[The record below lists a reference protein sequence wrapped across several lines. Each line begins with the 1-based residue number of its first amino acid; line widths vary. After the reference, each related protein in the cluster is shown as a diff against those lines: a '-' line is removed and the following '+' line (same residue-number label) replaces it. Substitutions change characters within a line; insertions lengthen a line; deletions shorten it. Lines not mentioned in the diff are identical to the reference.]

1 VSPKKRPSLG
11 LVAKLSGVS
20 PSTVSRILNNT
31 AKVSDS
37 KKETVLRVIEETG
50 FRPNLAARSLAGG
63 RAMSI
68 GVLTQYIDS
77 PFYGEAIRGIE
88 EVLASEDYT
97 ALFASGRGEREL
109 ELERLSMLRERH
121 IDGLIVLSSTLEDDE
136 LESLAK
142 ELPVVL
148 TGRVTLNQKLTSI
161 GFDNLGG
168 GALALGHLADLGHL
182 DVAVIDG
189 PDDPDA
195 SLRME
200 GIRSECMRRGINLNP
215 ERVEV
220 GDFSE
225 LGGYRAMGRLL
236 AKGVNFSAVIA
247 LNDQMGYG
255 AMLALSEAGLTV
267 PEDISLLGF
276 DDLPHS
282 AYTVPPLTT
291 ISQPVNRIGAMAAS
305 TVLAMSAGYE
315 QFVEQ
320 SVDASIVVRKSTSV
334 PKNIRA

>member
-1 VSPKKRPSLG
+1 MSKKRPSLG

-50 FRPNLAARSLAGG
+50 FRPNLAARTLAGG
-63 RAMSI
+63 RTMSI

-97 ALFASGRGEREL
+97 ALFASGRGDREL
-109 ELERLSMLRERH
+109 ELERLNMLMERN
-121 IDGLIVLSSTLEDDE
+121 IDGLIVLSSTLEDNE
-136 LESLAK
+136 LEALAK

-148 TGRVTLNQKLTSI
+148 TGRATLNQKLTSI

-168 GALALGHLADLGHL
+168 GALALGHLAELGHE
-182 DVAVIDG
+182 VIAVIDG

-195 SLRME
+195 KLRMD
-200 GIRSECMRRGINLNP
+200 GIRAESSQRGIDLIP
-215 ERVEV
+215 ELIEV
-220 GDFSE
+220 GDFNE
-225 LGGYRAMGRLL
+225 LGGYRAMVRLL
-236 AKGVNFSAVIA
+236 DKATDFSAVIA
-247 LNDQMGYG
+247 LNDQMAYG
-255 AMLALSEAGLTV
+255 AMLALSESGFV
-267 PEDISLLGF
+267 IPEDVSLVGF

-282 AYTVPPLTT
+282 AFTMPPLTT

-305 TVLAMSAGYE
+305 TVLAIGE
-315 QFVEQ
+315 GFNQ
-320 SVDASIVVRKSTSV
+320 SVDQSVAASIVVRKSTGF
-334 PKNIRA
+334 PKNTKG

>member
-1 VSPKKRPSLG
+1 MSKKRPSLG
-11 LVAKLSGVS
+11 LVAELSGVS

-50 FRPNLAARSLAGG
+50 FRPNLAARTLAGG

-97 ALFASGRGEREL
+97 ALFVSGRGDREL
-109 ELERLSMLRERH
+109 ELERLNMLMERN
-121 IDGLIVLSSTLEDDE
+121 IDGLIVLSSTLEDHE
-136 LESLAK
+136 LEALAK

-148 TGRVTLNQKLTSI
+148 TGRATLNQKLTSI

-168 GALALGHLADLGHL
+168 GALALGHLAELGHEAI
-182 DVAVIDG
+182 AVIDG

-195 SLRME
+195 KLRMD
-200 GIRSECMRRGINLNP
+200 GIRVECSQRRIDLDP
-215 ERVEV
+215 ELIEV
-220 GDFSE
+220 GDFNE
-225 LGGYRAMGRLL
+225 LGGYQAMVRLL
-236 AKGVNFSAVIA
+236 DKPKDFSAVIA
-247 LNDQMGYG
+247 LNDQMAYG
-255 AMLALSEAGLTV
+255 AMLALSEAGLDI
-267 PEDISLLGF
+267 PGDISLLGF

-305 TVLAMSAGYE
+305 TVLAMSAGFT
-315 QFVEQ
+315 QTVDQ
-320 SVDASIVVRKSTSV
+320 SVAASIVARKSTDS
-334 PKNIRA
+334 PKTHS

>member
-1 VSPKKRPSLG
+1 MSKKRPSLG
-11 LVAKLSGVS
+11 LVAELSGVS

-50 FRPNLAARSLAGG
+50 FRPNLAARTLAGG

-97 ALFASGRGEREL
+97 ALFVSGRGDREL
-109 ELERLSMLRERH
+109 ELERLNMLMERN
-121 IDGLIVLSSTLEDDE
+121 IDGLIVLSSTLEDHE
-136 LESLAK
+136 LEALAK

-148 TGRVTLNQKLTSI
+148 TGRATLNQKLTSI

-168 GALALGHLADLGHL
+168 GALALGHLAELGHEAI
-182 DVAVIDG
+182 AVIDG

-195 SLRME
+195 KLRMD
-200 GIRSECMRRGINLNP
+200 GIRVECSQRRIDLDP
-215 ERVEV
+215 ELIEV
-220 GDFSE
+220 GDFNE
-225 LGGYRAMGRLL
+225 LGGYQAMVRLL
-236 AKGVNFSAVIA
+236 DKPKDFSAVIA
-247 LNDQMGYG
+247 LNDQMAYG
-255 AMLALSEAGLTV
+255 AMLALSEAGLDI
-267 PEDISLLGF
+267 PRDISLLGF

-305 TVLAMSAGYE
+305 TVLAMSAGFT
-315 QFVEQ
+315 QTVDQ
-320 SVDASIVVRKSTSV
+320 SVAASIVARKSTDS
-334 PKNIRA
+334 PKTHG

>member
-1 VSPKKRPSLG
+1 MSKKRPSLG
-11 LVAKLSGVS
+11 LVAELSGVS

-37 KKETVLRVIEETG
+37 KKKTVLRVIEETG
-50 FRPNLAARSLAGG
+50 FRPNLAARILAGG
-63 RAMSI
+63 RTMSI

-97 ALFASGRGEREL
+97 ALFASGRGDREL
-109 ELERLSMLRERH
+109 ELERLNMLMERN
-121 IDGLIVLSSTLEDDE
+121 IDGLIVLSSTLEDHE
-136 LESLAK
+136 LEALAK

-148 TGRVTLNQKLTSI
+148 TGRATLNQKLTSI

-168 GALALGHLADLGHL
+168 GALALGHLAELGHEAI
-182 DVAVIDG
+182 AVIDG

-195 SLRME
+195 KLRMD
-200 GIRSECMRRGINLNP
+200 GIRVECSQRRIDLDP
-215 ERVEV
+215 ELIEV
-220 GDFSE
+220 GDFNE
-225 LGGYRAMGRLL
+225 LGGYQAMVRLL
-236 AKGVNFSAVIA
+236 DKPKDFSAVIA
-247 LNDQMGYG
+247 LNDQMAYG
-255 AMLALSEAGLTV
+255 AMLALSEAGLDI
-267 PEDISLLGF
+267 PGDISLLGF

-305 TVLAMSAGYE
+305 TVLAMSAGFA
-315 QFVEQ
+315 QTSDQ
-320 SVDASIVVRKSTSV
+320 SVAASIVVRKSTDS
-334 PKNIRA
+334 PKTHG

>member
-1 VSPKKRPSLG
+1 MSKKRPSLG
-11 LVAKLSGVS
+11 LVAELSGVS

-37 KKETVLRVIEETG
+37 KKKTVLRVIEETG
-50 FRPNLAARSLAGG
+50 FRPNLAARTLAGG

-97 ALFASGRGEREL
+97 ALFASGRGDREL
-109 ELERLSMLRERH
+109 ELERLNMLMERN
-121 IDGLIVLSSTLEDDE
+121 IDGLIVLSSTLEDHE
-136 LESLAK
+136 LEALAK

-148 TGRVTLNQKLTSI
+148 TGRATLNQKLTSI

-168 GALALGHLADLGHL
+168 GALALGHLAELGHEAI
-182 DVAVIDG
+182 AVIDG

-195 SLRME
+195 KLRMD
-200 GIRSECMRRGINLNP
+200 GIRVECSQRRIDLDP
-215 ERVEV
+215 ELIEV
-220 GDFSE
+220 GDFNE
-225 LGGYRAMGRLL
+225 LGGYQAMVRLL
-236 AKGVNFSAVIA
+236 DKPKDFSAVIA
-247 LNDQMGYG
+247 LNDQMAYG
-255 AMLALSEAGLTV
+255 AMLALSEAGLDI
-267 PEDISLLGF
+267 PGDISLLGF

-305 TVLAMSAGYE
+305 TVLAMSAGFA
-315 QFVEQ
+315 QTSDQ
-320 SVDASIVVRKSTSV
+320 SVAASIVVRKSTDS
-334 PKNIRA
+334 PKTHG

>member
-1 VSPKKRPSLG
+1 MSKKRPSLG
-11 LVAKLSGVS
+11 LVAELSGVS

-50 FRPNLAARSLAGG
+50 FRPNLAARTLAGG

-97 ALFASGRGEREL
+97 ALFVSGRGDREL
-109 ELERLSMLRERH
+109 ELERLNMLMERN
-121 IDGLIVLSSTLEDDE
+121 IDGLIVLSSTLEDHE
-136 LESLAK
+136 LEALAK

-148 TGRVTLNQKLTSI
+148 TGRATLNQKLTSI

-168 GALALGHLADLGHL
+168 GALALGHLAELGHEAI
-182 DVAVIDG
+182 AVIDG

-195 SLRME
+195 KLRMD
-200 GIRSECMRRGINLNP
+200 GIRVECSQLRIDLDP
-215 ERVEV
+215 ELIEV
-220 GDFSE
+220 GDFNE
-225 LGGYRAMGRLL
+225 LGGYQAMVRLL
-236 AKGVNFSAVIA
+236 DKPKDFSAVIA
-247 LNDQMGYG
+247 LNDQMAYG
-255 AMLALSEAGLTV
+255 AMLALSEAGLDI
-267 PEDISLLGF
+267 PGDISLLGF

-305 TVLAMSAGYE
+305 TVLAMSAGFT
-315 QFVEQ
+315 QTVDQ
-320 SVDASIVVRKSTSV
+320 SVAASIVARKSTDS
-334 PKNIRA
+334 PKTHG

>member
-1 VSPKKRPSLG
+1 MSKKRPSLG
-11 LVAKLSGVS
+11 LVAELSGVS

-50 FRPNLAARSLAGG
+50 FRPNLAARTLAGG

-97 ALFASGRGEREL
+97 ALFASGRGDRQL
-109 ELERLSMLRERH
+109 ELERLNMLMERN

-136 LESLAK
+136 LEALAR

-148 TGRVTLNQKLTSI
+148 TGRATLNQKLTSI

-168 GALALGHLADLGHL
+168 GALALGHLAELGHE
-182 DVAVIDG
+182 VIAVIDG
-189 PDDPDA
+189 PEDPDA
-195 SLRME
+195 KLRMD
-200 GIRSECMRRGINLNP
+200 GIRAESSERGIDLNP
-215 ERVEV
+215 ELIEV
-220 GDFSE
+220 GDFNE
-225 LGGYRAMGRLL
+225 LGGYRAMVRLL
-236 AKGVNFSAVIA
+236 DKSRDFSAVIA
-247 LNDQMGYG
+247 LNDQMAYG
-255 AMLALSEAGLTV
+255 AMLALSEVGFV
-267 PEDISLLGF
+267 IPEDVSLVGF

-305 TVLAMSAGYE
+305 TVLAMGAG
-315 QFVEQ
+315 FTQ
-320 SVDASIVVRKSTSV
+320 SVDQSVAASIVARKSTSF
-334 PKNIRA
+334 PKVTKG

>member
-1 VSPKKRPSLG
+1 MSKKRPSLG
-11 LVAKLSGVS
+11 LVAELSGVS

-50 FRPNLAARSLAGG
+50 FRPNLAARTLAGG

-88 EVLASEDYT
+88 EVLASEGYT
-97 ALFASGRGEREL
+97 ALFASGRGDREL
-109 ELERLSMLRERH
+109 ELERLNMLMERN
-121 IDGLIVLSSTLEDDE
+121 IDGLIVLSSTLEDHE
-136 LESLAK
+136 LEALAK

-148 TGRVTLNQKLTSI
+148 TGRATLNQKLTSI

-168 GALALGHLADLGHL
+168 GALALGHLAELGHEAI
-182 DVAVIDG
+182 AVIDG

-195 SLRME
+195 KLRMD
-200 GIRSECMRRGINLNP
+200 GIRVECSQRRIDLDP
-215 ERVEV
+215 ELIEV
-220 GDFSE
+220 GDFNE
-225 LGGYRAMGRLL
+225 LGGYQAMVRLL
-236 AKGVNFSAVIA
+236 DKPKDFSAVIA
-247 LNDQMGYG
+247 LNDQMAYG
-255 AMLALSEAGLTV
+255 AMLALSEAGLDI
-267 PEDISLLGF
+267 PGDISLLGF

-305 TVLAMSAGYE
+305 TVLAMSAGFT
-315 QFVEQ
+315 QTVDQ
-320 SVDASIVVRKSTSV
+320 SVAASIVARKSTDS
-334 PKNIRA
+334 PKTHS

>member
-1 VSPKKRPSLG
+1 M
-11 LVAKLSGVS
+11 S

-31 AKVSDS
+31 AKVSDA

-50 FRPNLAARSLAGG
+50 FRPNLAARTLAGG

-97 ALFASGRGEREL
+97 ALFASGRGDREL
-109 ELERLSMLRERH
+109 EIERLNMLMERN
-121 IDGLIVLSSTLEDDE
+121 IDGLIVLSSTLEDHE
-136 LESLAK
+136 LEALAK

-148 TGRVTLNQKLTSI
+148 TGRATLNQKLTSI

-168 GALALGHLADLGHL
+168 GALALGHLSELGHEAI
-182 DVAVIDG
+182 AVIDG

-195 SLRME
+195 KLRMD
-200 GIRSECMRRGINLNP
+200 GIQSECVQRGIYIDPKNIETGN
-215 ERVEV
+215 
-220 GDFSE
+220 FNE
-225 LGGYRAMGRLL
+225 LGGYQAMVRLL
-236 AKGVNFSAVIA
+236 NKRTDFTAVIA
-247 LNDQMGYG
+247 LNDQMAYG
-255 AMLALSEAGLTV
+255 AMLAINEAGLTV
-267 PEDISLLGF
+267 PDDISLVGF

-291 ISQPVNRIGAMAAS
+291 ISQPVHTIGAMAAS
-305 TVLAMSAGYE
+305 TVLAMSAGFE
-315 QFVEQ
+315 QAIDQAVG
-320 SVDASIVVRKSTSV
+320 ASIVVRQSTTE
-334 PKNIRA
+334 N

>member
-1 VSPKKRPSLG
+1 MSKKRPSLG
-11 LVAKLSGVS
+11 LVAELSGVS

-50 FRPNLAARSLAGG
+50 FRPNLAARTLAGG

-97 ALFASGRGEREL
+97 ALFVSGRGDREL
-109 ELERLSMLRERH
+109 ELERLNMLMERN
-121 IDGLIVLSSTLEDDE
+121 IDGLIVLSSTLEDHE
-136 LESLAK
+136 LEALAK

-168 GALALGHLADLGHL
+168 GALALGHLAELGHEAI
-182 DVAVIDG
+182 AVIDG

-195 SLRME
+195 KLRMD
-200 GIRSECMRRGINLNP
+200 GIRVECSQRRIDLDP
-215 ERVEV
+215 ELIEV
-220 GDFSE
+220 GDFNE
-225 LGGYRAMGRLL
+225 LGGYQAMVRLL
-236 AKGVNFSAVIA
+236 DKPKDFSAVIA
-247 LNDQMGYG
+247 LNDQMAYG
-255 AMLALSEAGLTV
+255 AMLALSEAGLDI
-267 PEDISLLGF
+267 PGDISLLGF

-305 TVLAMSAGYE
+305 TVLAMSAGFT
-315 QFVEQ
+315 QTVDQ
-320 SVDASIVVRKSTSV
+320 SVAASIVARKSTDS
-334 PKNIRA
+334 PKTHS

>member
-1 VSPKKRPSLG
+1 MPEKRPSLG

-20 PSTVSRILNNT
+20 PSTVSRILNDT

-37 KKETVLRVIEETG
+37 KREAVLRVIEETG
-50 FRPNLAARSLAGG
+50 FRPNLAARALAGG

-97 ALFASGRGEREL
+97 ALFASGRGDRGLERE
-109 ELERLSMLRERH
+109 RLTMLRERN
-121 IDGLIVLSSTLEDDE
+121 IDGLIVLSSTLEDKE
-136 LESLAK
+136 LEELAG

-148 TGRVTLNQKLTSI
+148 TGRATLNQELTSI

-168 GALALGHLADLGHL
+168 GATALGHLADLGHTII
-182 DVAVIDG
+182 AVIDG

-195 SLRME
+195 ALRME
-200 GIRSECMRRGINLNP
+200 GIRSECVERGIDLDP
-215 ERVEV
+215 TRIEV
-220 GDFSE
+220 GDFNE
-225 LGGYRAMGRLL
+225 LGGYQAMVRLL
-236 AKGVNFSAVIA
+236 EKRLDFSAVIA
-247 LNDQMGYG
+247 LNDQMAYG
-255 AMLALSEAGLTV
+255 AMLALSEAGLSV
-267 PEDISLLGF
+267 PDDMSLVGF

-291 ISQPVNRIGAMAAS
+291 ISQPVHMIGAMAAS
-305 TVLAMSAGYE
+305 TVLAMVAGY
-315 QFVEQ
+315 QQ
-320 SVDASIVVRKSTSV
+320 SVRQSVAASLILRKSTMV
-334 PKNIRA
+334 PT

>member
-1 VSPKKRPSLG
+1 MSEKRPSLG

-31 AKVSDS
+31 AKVSEI
-37 KKETVLRVIEETG
+37 KRKNVLRVIEETG
-50 FRPNLAARSLAGG
+50 FRPNLAARTLAGG
-63 RAMSI
+63 RTMSI

-97 ALFASGRGEREL
+97 ALFASGRGDRSL
-109 ELERLSMLRERH
+109 ELDRLSMLMERN
-121 IDGLIVLSSTLEDDE
+121 IDGLIVLSSTLEDAE
-136 LESLAK
+136 LESLAG

-148 TGRVTLNQKLTSI
+148 TGRATLNQKLTSI

-168 GALALGHLADLGHL
+168 GALALGHLADLGHKTI
-182 DVAVIDG
+182 AVIDG

-195 SLRME
+195 ALRME
-200 GIRSECMRRGINLNP
+200 GIRSECQKRDISLDP
-215 ERVEV
+215 SCVEV
-220 GDFSE
+220 GDFNE
-225 LGGYRAMGRLL
+225 FGGYRAMARLL
-236 AKGVNFSAVIA
+236 TKRVDFSAVIA
-247 LNDQMGYG
+247 LNDQMAYG
-255 AMLALSEAGLTV
+255 AMLALSEAGMRI
-267 PEDISLLGF
+267 PEDVSLVGF

-305 TVLAMSAGYE
+305 TVLAMSAGFE
-315 QFVEQ
+315 QSVEQ
-320 SVDASIVVRKSTSV
+320 AVDASIVVRQSTSESRS
-334 PKNIRA
+334 NFN

>member
-1 VSPKKRPSLG
+1 M
-11 LVAKLSGVS
+11 S

-31 AKVSDS
+31 AKVSDA

-50 FRPNLAARSLAGG
+50 FRPNLAARTLAGG

-97 ALFASGRGEREL
+97 ALFASGRGDREL
-109 ELERLSMLRERH
+109 EIERLNMLMERN
-121 IDGLIVLSSTLEDDE
+121 IDGLIVLSSTLEDHE
-136 LESLAK
+136 LEALAK

-148 TGRVTLNQKLTSI
+148 TGRATLNQKLTSI

-168 GALALGHLADLGHL
+168 GALALGHLSELGHEAI
-182 DVAVIDG
+182 AVIDG

-195 SLRME
+195 KLRMD
-200 GIRSECMRRGINLNP
+200 GIQSECVQRGIHIDPKNIETGN
-215 ERVEV
+215 
-220 GDFSE
+220 FNE
-225 LGGYRAMGRLL
+225 LGGYEAMVRLL
-236 AKGVNFSAVIA
+236 NKRTDFTAVIA
-247 LNDQMGYG
+247 LNDQMAYG
-255 AMLALSEAGLTV
+255 AMLAINEAGLTV
-267 PEDISLLGF
+267 PDDISLVGF

-291 ISQPVNRIGAMAAS
+291 ISQPVHTIGAMAAS
-305 TVLAMSAGYE
+305 TVLAMSAGFE
-315 QFVEQ
+315 QAIDQAVG
-320 SVDASIVVRKSTSV
+320 ASIVVRQSTTE
-334 PKNIRA
+334 N

>member
-1 VSPKKRPSLG
+1 MSKKRPSLG

-31 AKVSDS
+31 ANVSDS
-37 KKETVLRVIEETG
+37 KKKTVLRVIEETG
-50 FRPNLAARSLAGG
+50 FRPNLAARTLAGG

-97 ALFASGRGEREL
+97 ALFASGRGDREL
-109 ELERLSMLRERH
+109 ELERLNMLMERN
-121 IDGLIVLSSTLEDDE
+121 IDGLIVLSSTLEDQE
-136 LESLAK
+136 LEALAK

-148 TGRVTLNQKLTSI
+148 TGRATLNQKLTSI

-168 GALALGHLADLGHL
+168 GALALGHLADLGHE
-182 DVAVIDG
+182 VIAVIDG

-195 SLRME
+195 ALRME
-200 GIRSECMRRGINLNP
+200 GIRSECVQRGIHLDP
-215 ERVEV
+215 THIEI
-220 GDFSE
+220 GDFNES
-225 LGGYRAMGRLL
+225 GGYRAMGRLL
-236 AKGVNFSAVIA
+236 DNRSDFSAVIA
-247 LNDQMGYG
+247 LNDQMAYG
-255 AMLALSEAGLTV
+255 AMLALSEAGLDI
-267 PEDISLLGF
+267 PGDISLLGF

-315 QFVEQ
+315 QTVEQ
-320 SVDASIVVRKSTSV
+320 SVAASIVVRSSTA
-334 PKNIRA
+334 NFIGDER

>member
-1 VSPKKRPSLG
+1 MSKKRPSLG

-31 AKVSDS
+31 ANVSDS
-37 KKETVLRVIEETG
+37 KKKTVLRVIEETG
-50 FRPNLAARSLAGG
+50 FRPNLAARTLAGG

-97 ALFASGRGEREL
+97 ALFASGRGDREL
-109 ELERLSMLRERH
+109 ELERLNMLMERN
-121 IDGLIVLSSTLEDDE
+121 IDGLIVLSSTLEDHE
-136 LESLAK
+136 LEALAK

-148 TGRVTLNQKLTSI
+148 TGRATLNQKLTSI

-168 GALALGHLADLGHL
+168 GALALGHLAELGHEAI
-182 DVAVIDG
+182 AVIDG

-195 SLRME
+195 KLRMD
-200 GIRSECMRRGINLNP
+200 GIRVECSQRRIDLDP
-215 ERVEV
+215 ELIEV
-220 GDFSE
+220 GDFNE
-225 LGGYRAMGRLL
+225 LGGYQAMVRLL
-236 AKGVNFSAVIA
+236 DKPKDFSAVIA
-247 LNDQMGYG
+247 LNDQMAYG
-255 AMLALSEAGLTV
+255 AMLALSEAGLDI
-267 PEDISLLGF
+267 PGDISLLGF

-305 TVLAMSAGYE
+305 TVLAMSAGFT
-315 QFVEQ
+315 QTVDQ
-320 SVDASIVVRKSTSV
+320 SVAASMVVRKSTDS
-334 PKNIRA
+334 PKTNG

>member
-1 VSPKKRPSLG
+1 MSKKRPSLG

-31 AKVSDS
+31 ANVSDS
-37 KKETVLRVIEETG
+37 KKKTVLRVIEETG
-50 FRPNLAARSLAGG
+50 FRPNLAARTLAGG

-97 ALFASGRGEREL
+97 ALFASGRGDREL
-109 ELERLSMLRERH
+109 ELERLNMLMERN
-121 IDGLIVLSSTLEDDE
+121 IDGLIVLSSTLEDQE
-136 LESLAK
+136 LEALAK

-148 TGRVTLNQKLTSI
+148 TGRATLNQKLTSI

-168 GALALGHLADLGHL
+168 GALALGHLAELGHEAI
-182 DVAVIDG
+182 AVIDG

-195 SLRME
+195 KLRMD
-200 GIRSECMRRGINLNP
+200 GIRVECSQRRIDLDP
-215 ERVEV
+215 ELIEV
-220 GDFSE
+220 GDFNE
-225 LGGYRAMGRLL
+225 LGGYQAMVRLL
-236 AKGVNFSAVIA
+236 DKPKDFSAVIA
-247 LNDQMGYG
+247 LNDQMAYG
-255 AMLALSEAGLTV
+255 AMLALSEAGLDI
-267 PEDISLLGF
+267 PGDISLLGF

-305 TVLAMSAGYE
+305 TVLAMSAGFT
-315 QFVEQ
+315 QTVDQ
-320 SVDASIVVRKSTSV
+320 SVAASIVARKSTDS
-334 PKNIRA
+334 PKTHS

>member
-1 VSPKKRPSLG
+1 M
-11 LVAKLSGVS
+11 S

-37 KKETVLRVIEETG
+37 KKKTVLRVIEETG
-50 FRPNLAARSLAGG
+50 FRPNLAARTLAGG

-97 ALFASGRGEREL
+97 ALFASGRGDREL
-109 ELERLSMLRERH
+109 ELERLNMLMERN
-121 IDGLIVLSSTLEDDE
+121 IDGLIVLSSTLEDHE
-136 LESLAK
+136 LEALAK

-148 TGRVTLNQKLTSI
+148 TGRATLNQKLTSI

-168 GALALGHLADLGHL
+168 GALALGHLAELGHEAI
-182 DVAVIDG
+182 AVIDG

-195 SLRME
+195 KLRMD
-200 GIRSECMRRGINLNP
+200 GIRVECSQRRIDLDP
-215 ERVEV
+215 ELIEV
-220 GDFSE
+220 GDFNE
-225 LGGYRAMGRLL
+225 LGGYQAMVRLL
-236 AKGVNFSAVIA
+236 DKPKDFSAVIA
-247 LNDQMGYG
+247 LNDQMAYG
-255 AMLALSEAGLTV
+255 AMLALSEAGLDI
-267 PEDISLLGF
+267 PGDISLLGF

-305 TVLAMSAGYE
+305 TVLAMSAGFA
-315 QFVEQ
+315 QTSDQ
-320 SVDASIVVRKSTSV
+320 SVAASIVVRKSTDS
-334 PKNIRA
+334 PKTHG

>member
-1 VSPKKRPSLG
+1 MSKKRPSLG
-11 LVAKLSGVS
+11 LVAELSGVS

-31 AKVSDS
+31 AKVSDA

-50 FRPNLAARSLAGG
+50 FRPNLAARTLAGG

-97 ALFASGRGEREL
+97 ALFVSGRGDREL
-109 ELERLSMLRERH
+109 ELERLNMLMERN
-121 IDGLIVLSSTLEDDE
+121 IDGLIVLSSTLEDHE
-136 LESLAK
+136 LEALAK

-148 TGRVTLNQKLTSI
+148 TGRAMLNQKLTSI

-168 GALALGHLADLGHL
+168 GALALGHLSELGHEAI
-182 DVAVIDG
+182 AVIDG

-195 SLRME
+195 KLRMD
-200 GIRSECMRRGINLNP
+200 GIRVECSQRRIDLDP
-215 ERVEV
+215 ELIEV
-220 GDFSE
+220 GDFNE
-225 LGGYRAMGRLL
+225 LGGYQAMVRLL
-236 AKGVNFSAVIA
+236 DKPKDFSAVIA
-247 LNDQMGYG
+247 LNDQMAYG
-255 AMLALSEAGLTV
+255 AMLALSEAGLDI
-267 PEDISLLGF
+267 PGDISLLGF

-305 TVLAMSAGYE
+305 TVLAMSAGFT
-315 QFVEQ
+315 QTVDQ
-320 SVDASIVVRKSTSV
+320 SVAASIVARKSTDSS
-334 PKNIRA
+334 KTHR

>member
-1 VSPKKRPSLG
+1 MSKKRPSLG
-11 LVAKLSGVS
+11 LVAELSGVS

-50 FRPNLAARSLAGG
+50 FRPNLAARTLAGG

-97 ALFASGRGEREL
+97 ALFASGRGDREL
-109 ELERLSMLRERH
+109 ELERLNMLMERN
-121 IDGLIVLSSTLEDDE
+121 IDGLIVLSSTLEDHE
-136 LESLAK
+136 LEALAK

-148 TGRVTLNQKLTSI
+148 TGRATLNQKLTSI

-168 GALALGHLADLGHL
+168 GALALGHLAELGHEAI
-182 DVAVIDG
+182 AVIDG

-195 SLRME
+195 KLRMD
-200 GIRSECMRRGINLNP
+200 GIRVECSQRRIDLDP
-215 ERVEV
+215 ELIEV
-220 GDFSE
+220 GDFNE
-225 LGGYRAMGRLL
+225 LGGYQAMVRLL
-236 AKGVNFSAVIA
+236 DKPKDFSAVIA
-247 LNDQMGYG
+247 LNDQMAYG
-255 AMLALSEAGLTV
+255 AMLALSEAGLDI
-267 PEDISLLGF
+267 PGDISLLGF

-305 TVLAMSAGYE
+305 TVLAMSAGFT
-315 QFVEQ
+315 QTVDQ
-320 SVDASIVVRKSTSV
+320 SVAASIVARKSTDSS
-334 PKNIRA
+334 KTHS

>member
-1 VSPKKRPSLG
+1 MSKKRPSLG

-37 KKETVLRVIEETG
+37 KKKTVLRVIEETG
-50 FRPNLAARSLAGG
+50 FRPNLAARTLAGG

-97 ALFASGRGEREL
+97 ALFVSGRGDREL
-109 ELERLSMLRERH
+109 EIERLNMLMERN
-121 IDGLIVLSSTLEDDE
+121 IDGLIVLSSTLEDHE
-136 LESLAK
+136 LEALAK

-148 TGRVTLNQKLTSI
+148 TGRATLNQKLTSI

-168 GALALGHLADLGHL
+168 GALALGHLGELGHEAI
-182 DVAVIDG
+182 AVIDG

-195 SLRME
+195 KLRMD
-200 GIRSECMRRGINLNP
+200 GIRVECSQRRIDLDP
-215 ERVEV
+215 ELIEV
-220 GDFSE
+220 GDFNE
-225 LGGYRAMGRLL
+225 LGGYQAMVRLL
-236 AKGVNFSAVIA
+236 DKPKEFSAVIA
-247 LNDQMGYG
+247 LNDQMAYG
-255 AMLALSEAGLTV
+255 AMLALSEAGLDI
-267 PEDISLLGF
+267 PGDISLLGF

-305 TVLAMSAGYE
+305 TVLAMSAGFT
-315 QFVEQ
+315 QTVDQ
-320 SVDASIVVRKSTSV
+320 SVAASIVARKSTDS
-334 PKNIRA
+334 PKTHG

>member
-1 VSPKKRPSLG
+1 MSKKRPSLG
-11 LVAKLSGVS
+11 LVAELSGVS

-50 FRPNLAARSLAGG
+50 FRPNLAARTLAGG

-97 ALFASGRGEREL
+97 ALFVSGRGDREL
-109 ELERLSMLRERH
+109 ELERLNMLMERN
-121 IDGLIVLSSTLEDDE
+121 IDGLIVLSSTLEDHE
-136 LESLAK
+136 LEALAK

-148 TGRVTLNQKLTSI
+148 TGRATLNQKLTSI

-168 GALALGHLADLGHL
+168 GALALGHLAELGHEAI
-182 DVAVIDG
+182 AVIDG

-195 SLRME
+195 KLRMD
-200 GIRSECMRRGINLNP
+200 GIRVECSQRRIDLDP
-215 ERVEV
+215 ELIEV
-220 GDFSE
+220 GDFNE
-225 LGGYRAMGRLL
+225 LGGYQAMVRLL
-236 AKGVNFSAVIA
+236 DKPKDFSAVIA
-247 LNDQMGYG
+247 LNDQMAYG
-255 AMLALSEAGLTV
+255 AMLALSEAGLDI
-267 PEDISLLGF
+267 PGDISLLGF

-282 AYTVPPLTT
+282 AYTMPPLTT

-305 TVLAMSAGYE
+305 TVLAMSAGFT
-315 QFVEQ
+315 QTVDQ
-320 SVDASIVVRKSTSV
+320 SVAASIVARKSTDS
-334 PKNIRA
+334 PKTHS

>member
-1 VSPKKRPSLG
+1 M
-11 LVAKLSGVS
+11 S

-50 FRPNLAARSLAGG
+50 FRPNLAARTLAGG

-97 ALFASGRGEREL
+97 ALFVSGRGDREL
-109 ELERLSMLRERH
+109 ELERLNMLMERN
-121 IDGLIVLSSTLEDDE
+121 IDGLIVLSSTLEDHE
-136 LESLAK
+136 LEALAK

-148 TGRVTLNQKLTSI
+148 TGRATLNQKLTSI

-168 GALALGHLADLGHL
+168 GVLALGHLAELGHEAI
-182 DVAVIDG
+182 AVIDG

-195 SLRME
+195 KLRMD
-200 GIRSECMRRGINLNP
+200 GIRVECSQRRIDLDP
-215 ERVEV
+215 ELIEV
-220 GDFSE
+220 GDFNE
-225 LGGYRAMGRLL
+225 LGGYQAMVRLL
-236 AKGVNFSAVIA
+236 DKPKDFSAVIA
-247 LNDQMGYG
+247 LNDQMAYG
-255 AMLALSEAGLTV
+255 AMLALSEAGLDI
-267 PEDISLLGF
+267 PGDISLLGF

-305 TVLAMSAGYE
+305 TVLAMSAGFT
-315 QFVEQ
+315 QTVDQ
-320 SVDASIVVRKSTSV
+320 SVAASMVVRKSTDS
-334 PKNIRA
+334 PKTNG

>member
-1 VSPKKRPSLG
+1 MSKKRPSLG
-11 LVAKLSGVS
+11 LVAELSGVS

-31 AKVSDS
+31 AKVSDA

-50 FRPNLAARSLAGG
+50 FRPNLAARTLAGG

-97 ALFASGRGEREL
+97 ALFASGRGDREL
-109 ELERLSMLRERH
+109 EIERLNMLMERN
-121 IDGLIVLSSTLEDDE
+121 IDGLIVLSSTLEDHE
-136 LESLAK
+136 LEALAK

-148 TGRVTLNQKLTSI
+148 TGRAMLNQKLTSI

-168 GALALGHLADLGHL
+168 GALALGHLSELGHEAI
-182 DVAVIDG
+182 AVIDG

-195 SLRME
+195 KLRMD
-200 GIRSECMRRGINLNP
+200 GIRVECSQRRIDLDP
-215 ERVEV
+215 ELIEV
-220 GDFSE
+220 GDFNE
-225 LGGYRAMGRLL
+225 LGGYQAMVRLL
-236 AKGVNFSAVIA
+236 DKPKDFSAVIA
-247 LNDQMGYG
+247 LNDQMAYG
-255 AMLALSEAGLTV
+255 AMLALSEAGLDI
-267 PEDISLLGF
+267 PGDISLLGF

-305 TVLAMSAGYE
+305 TVLAMSAGFT
-315 QFVEQ
+315 QTVDQ
-320 SVDASIVVRKSTSV
+320 SVAASIVARKSTDSS
-334 PKNIRA
+334 KTHR

>member
-1 VSPKKRPSLG
+1 MPEKPPSLG

-37 KKETVLRVIEETG
+37 KRETVLRVIEETG

-77 PFYGEAIRGIE
+77 PVYGEAIRGIE
-88 EVLASEDYT
+88 EVLASEGYT
-97 ALFASGRGEREL
+97 ALFVSGRGDREL
-109 ELERLSMLRERH
+109 ELERLSMLMERQ
-121 IDGLIVLSSTLEDDE
+121 IDGLIVLSSTLEDKE
-136 LESLAK
+136 LESIASG
-142 ELPVVL
+142 LPVVL
-148 TGRVTLNQKLTSI
+148 TGRAALNQKVTSI

-168 GALALGHLADLGHL
+168 GALALGHLAELGHE
-182 DVAVIDG
+182 VIAVIDR

-195 SLRME
+195 KLRMD
-200 GIRSECMRRGINLNP
+200 GIRTECGQRGIDLNS
-215 ERVEV
+215 ELIEV

-225 LGGYRAMGRLL
+225 LGGYRAMVRLL
-236 AKGVNFSAVIA
+236 ANTTDFSAVIA
-247 LNDQMGYG
+247 LNDQMAYG
-255 AMLALSEAGLTV
+255 AMLALSESGLSI
-267 PEDISLLGF
+267 PEDISLVGF

-305 TVLAMSAGYE
+305 TVLAMGAGFSQY
-315 QFVEQ
+315 VDQ
-320 SVDASIVVRKSTSV
+320 SVAASIVVRKSTGF
-334 PKNIRA
+334 PRNAKG

>member
-1 VSPKKRPSLG
+1 MPEKRPSLG

-20 PSTVSRILNNT
+20 PSTVSRILNDT

-37 KKETVLRVIEETG
+37 KREAVLRVIEETG
-50 FRPNLAARSLAGG
+50 FRPNLAARALAGG

-97 ALFASGRGEREL
+97 ALFASGRGDRGLERE
-109 ELERLSMLRERH
+109 RLTMLRERN
-121 IDGLIVLSSTLEDDE
+121 IDGLIVLSSTLEDKE
-136 LESLAK
+136 LEELAG

-148 TGRVTLNQKLTSI
+148 TGRATLNQELTSI

-168 GALALGHLADLGHL
+168 GATALGHLADLGHTII
-182 DVAVIDG
+182 AVIDG

-195 SLRME
+195 ALRME
-200 GIRSECMRRGINLNP
+200 GIRSECVERGIDLDP
-215 ERVEV
+215 TRIEV
-220 GDFSE
+220 GDFNE
-225 LGGYRAMGRLL
+225 LGGYQAMVRLL
-236 AKGVNFSAVIA
+236 EKRLDFSAVIA
-247 LNDQMGYG
+247 LNDQMAYG
-255 AMLALSEAGLTV
+255 AMLALSEAGLSV
-267 PEDISLLGF
+267 PNDVSLVGF

-291 ISQPVNRIGAMAAS
+291 ISQPVHMIGAMAAS
-305 TVLAMSAGYE
+305 TVLAMVAGY
-315 QFVEQ
+315 QQ
-320 SVDASIVVRKSTSV
+320 SVRQSVAASLILRKSTMV
-334 PKNIRA
+334 PT